1 MTIFANIHNCF
12 KLWRDRRF
20 LRRHGCETW
29 REYDIRYD
37 TDVNR
42 SASRVREFYHG
53 YPYVYCFENR
63 DHPVYYWD
71 IAVDGAY
78 ILNNWCENTCVDKY
92 RLDFHRVY
100 RNYWNEWEINEIGG
114 GDYIFAAFKNERDYL
129 LFSLKWI

>member
-20 LRRHGCETW
+20 LRQHGCETW

-42 SASRVREFYHG
+42 SASRVREFYYG
-53 YPYVYCFENR
+53 YSYVHCFENR